1 MDQRSELLTYIK
13 EEKEREMHLQQEQR
27 RIEFDL
33 NCCRSK
39 QKRYQNQLYMLNN
52 DYHRKG

>member
-13 EEKEREMHLQQEQR
+13 EEKEKEIRLQQEQR

-39 QKRYQNQLYMLNN
+39 QKRYQNQLYMLN
-52 DYHRKG
+52 DFHRKG